1 MQTHFTADQLADP
14 KIREADDILRK
25 CVHCGFCTATCPTFV
40 ITGDERDS
48 PRGRIWMMR
57 ELLESPD
64 SISADTGH
72 HIDRCLGCLSCMTT
86 CPSGVD
92 YAYLV
97 EIGREKL
104 DELVP
109 RPLGDRLLRRLLA
122 ATIPHAARFYALLW
136 LARVGRPFAPFIP
149 AQMRAALAKLPTRI
163 PPLDPVGANTQSYL
177 PTQQINNENNNESK
191 NESTQKI
198 RRVALLA
205 GCAQRALDP
214 EINASTIRV
223 LNRLGI
229 EVVVRSEA
237 HCCGALAHHIGETE
251 AADKSV
257 RQALRAWQDEIKNGG
272 LDAIVVNASG
282 CGTMVK
288 DYGHLLKDDR
298 ELGHLA
304 AQISAMTM
312 DISQVLAKIGI
323 NSIIEP
329 APEGGRPELAYHSAC
344 SLQHG
349 QKIHDLPQQL
359 LRSAGFTVT
368 QPGNPHLCCGSAGGY
383 NILQPDMADG
393 LRTRKLDSLRKTGAI
408 AVAAGNIGCISQL
421 DEDALP
427 VRHTVQFIDWAS
439 GGPSPL

>member
-92 YAYLV
+92 YAHLV

-163 PPLDPVGANTQSYL
+163 PPLDPVGGNTQSYL

-368 QPGNPHLCCGSAGGY
+368 QPVNPHLCCGSAGVY

>member
-92 YAYLV
+92 YAHLV

-237 HCCGALAHHIGETE
+237 HCCGALAHHIGETD

-282 CGTMVK
+282 
-288 DYGHLLKDDR
+288 L
-298 ELGHLA
+298 
-304 AQISAMTM
+304 
-312 DISQVLAKIGI
+312 
-323 NSIIEP
+323 
-329 APEGGRPELAYHSAC
+329 
-344 SLQHG
+344 SL
-349 QKIHDLPQQL
+349 IH
-359 LRSAGFTVT
+359 
-368 QPGNPHLCCGSAGGY
+368 
-383 NILQPDMADG
+383 I
-393 LRTRKLDSLRKTGAI
+393 
-408 AVAAGNIGCISQL
+408 
-421 DEDALP
+421 
-427 VRHTVQFIDWAS
+427 
-439 GGPSPL
+439 

>member
-1 MQTHFTADQLADP
+1 
-14 KIREADDILRK
+14 
-25 CVHCGFCTATCPTFV
+25 
-40 ITGDERDS
+40 
-48 PRGRIWMMR
+48 MMR

-92 YAYLV
+92 YAHLV

-368 QPGNPHLCCGSAGGY
+368 QPVNPHLCCGSAGVY